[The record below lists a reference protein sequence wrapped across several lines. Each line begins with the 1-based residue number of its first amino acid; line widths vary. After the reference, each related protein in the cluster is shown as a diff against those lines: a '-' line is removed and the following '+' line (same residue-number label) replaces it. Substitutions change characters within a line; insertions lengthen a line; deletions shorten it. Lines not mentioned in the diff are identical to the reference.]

1 MTETVPGQSF
11 GLYQLVKSLKVP
23 KNKEQ
28 ILFYEYSKN
37 RVYIHFDEN
46 AKFKRFHVIDDFGN
60 AVMPT
65 VMHWFFEGEFIE
77 LRKMQGLKYQ
87 HKKED

>member
-1 MTETVPGQSF
+1 MKIGNKLTKQFRKQFE
-11 GLYQLVKSLKVP
+11 SLLP
-23 KNKEQ
+23 
-28 ILFYEYSKN
+28 S
-37 RVYIHFDEN
+37 
-46 AKFKRFHVIDDFGN
+46 FKRFHVIDDFDN